1 MKKLLTITLLLFL
14 LTACKTNIN
23 PQIPAP
29 QISKDL
35 AYITWDDIADVKE
48 FEILIQDITTKDDSL
63 LLDDQV
69 LTLSENSF
77 DYTTLQQNK
86 IFEVKVRSII
96 GDEFSRYSNT
106 IILDLFTSSQSSYSR
121 KFNLNSTDDFILY
134 GFDTPVIYFIK
145 QNDSIIS
152 ENSFSIKHDFLF
164 IDNDYLQNLEGNTAL
179 YLYTDQGIIKLTIN
193 PENITKPFLRTT
205 NSLVFEENKDISF
218 VFELCGG
225 TLIELN
231 GNGISEQHYTLFN
244 NLLIIDYSFFEDLFN
259 ANSERN
265 SVILSYQLISG
276 QEVVIG
282 YLFINRNWNNVYPK
296 NNQVILIVFLFIELD

>member
-69 LTLSENSF
+69 LTLSKNSF
-77 DYTTLQQNK
+77 DYTNLQQNK

-282 YLFINRNWNNVYPK
+282 YLFINRN
-296 NNQVILIVFLFIELD
+296 